1 MFYFFRN
8 LIYSFFPSK
17 QREVRMR
24 KREENRG
31 DGFPDT
37 DLDDSDIKEENDQE
51 AMDTTESGAAPN
63 AANATDSGVSAP
75 KDEIKDEIK
84 EEKPDTDELD
94 KQDAGTPSQPNKV
107 DLRIKYYIA

>member
-1 MFYFFRN
+1 MD
-8 LIYSFFPSK
+8 FFPSN

-37 DLDDSDIKEENDQE
+37 DLDDSDIKEEEDQE
-51 AMDTTESGAAPN
+51 AMDTTESGANAPN
-63 AANATDSGVSAP
+63 AAKADSGVSAP
-75 KDEIKDEIK
+75 KEEIKDEIK

-94 KQDAGTPSQPNKV
+94 KEAGISSQPNKV
-107 DLRIKYYIA
+107 ELRVEY